1 MASYETHFL
10 YAKGLQSKLLSADVL
25 VELPEDCLDVPC
37 GYTHRIFYDKC
48 DPAEWQ
54 ARQQYASSNSND
66 RRNWDPVEFIS
77 PDEMTWESRWM
88 NNDLPAYYASRAL
101 PELVVIFTR
110 YFDGAYDGGGY
121 TKNGETFVF
130 MPRIPNC
137 NDAKVALVAAVEA
150 LKVANLESFAEEM
163 VARYNAITE
172 ATEDASI
179 ERQRFWTILDYV
191 RFENPD
197 EYPDIE

>member
-10 YAKGLQSKLLSADVL
+10 YAKDLQSKLLSAGVL
-25 VELPEDCLDVPC
+25 EELPEDCDVPC
-37 GYTHRIFYDKC
+37 GYTHRIFYDRC

-77 PDEMTWESRWM
+77 PDEMAWESRWG

-101 PELVVIFTR
+101 PELVVIFSR
-110 YFDGAYDGGGY
+110 YFDGSYDGGGY
-121 TKNGETFVF
+121 TKNGETFAF
-130 MPRIPNC
+130 MPSIPNC
-137 NDAKVALVAAVEA
+137 NHALAALIAAVVM
-150 LKVANLESFAEEM
+150 LKVAKLESFAEEM
-163 VARYNAITE
+163 VDRYNAITE

-179 ERQRFWTILDYV
+179 EDQRCGVILDYV
-191 RFENPD
+191 RFEDPD